1 MVNHVQH
8 FCFLF
13 GESRSI
19 FFINAE
25 RCRTLLRW
33 NSDVV
38 DIHFSY
44 FFFSSGGA
52 FQHYEQETY
61 IFIIRLI
68 VSGRNTWIKHTST
81 YFKAFFSAWR
91 MGERST
97 HGSFYQDIH
106 RSEEKR
112 TELLE
117 SSSSTGDTNEFIK
130 LNATLNF
137 LLRNMM

>member
-38 DIHFSY
+38 DFFLS
-44 FFFSSGGA
+44 FFSSTLLLFSATLRAKG
-52 FQHYEQETY
+52 TY

-68 VSGRNTWIKHTST
+68 VSGQKHLNKTHVQLSILT
-81 YFKAFFSAWR
+81 AIIGRCCECVFSYIIDISR
-91 MGERST
+91 VSNLFMMFDLNG
-97 HGSFYQDIH
+97 QD
-106 RSEEKR
+106 E
-112 TELLE
+112 
-117 SSSSTGDTNEFIK
+117 
-130 LNATLNF
+130 
-137 LLRNMM
+137 